1 MESLRGRVKHY
12 AWGSRHL
19 IPALFDQPPHE
30 QPVAELWLGTHPGG
44 PALVGERPVYSADDD
59 EAGAP
64 GAGHPRTLEDV
75 VAADP
80 GAALGPEV
88 FDRYGARLPYLL
100 KIIAPAAPLSL
111 QVHPSIAQAEAGYAA
126 EDAAGVDISD
136 PTRNY
141 KDRNHKPELLLA
153 LSEYEALCGFRAPRR
168 VLDVLETL
176 SDPVSQKL
184 HAILRADTNAEGVQR
199 AFECLLSADSRP
211 SPDAVAAVA
220 AGCAARLNT
229 GTSPSVRADRIVVLL
244 AEHYPGDPGVVA
256 SLLLNP
262 VTLHPGEALFVPAGS
277 VHAYLSGVGVEIMAA
292 SDNVL
297 RAGLSPKHID
307 VPELLRTVDY
317 VAAPPIRIAPERTGP
332 ATRTYF
338 APVDDFE
345 LSLTELTDAHTF
357 VPLPGRGPRVLLTL
371 RGAMEVECGGGE
383 TAGQGTAGRARAIHT
398 LKQGEAIF
406 VGAGEGDLR
415 VRGVGQLVQ
424 ADVP

>member
-1 MESLRGRVKHY
+1 
-12 AWGSRHL
+12 
-19 IPALFDQPPHE
+19 
-30 QPVAELWLGTHPGG
+30 
-44 PALVGERPVYSADDD
+44 VGERPVYSADDD
-59 EAGAP
+59 EGAAP
-64 GAGHPRTLEDV
+64 TLSSV

-80 GAALGPEV
+80 GAALGDEV

-220 AGCAARLNT
+220 DGCAARLNT

-371 RGAMEVECGGGE
+371 RGAMEVECGGDVGA
-383 TAGQGTAGRARAIHT
+383 AGSERDQHSDPRAPRTVRT
-398 LKQGEAIF
+398 LNQGEAVF
-406 VGAGEGDLR
+406 VGAGEGGLR